1 MMRKYKYERFL
12 PNLVIERTLFFYN
25 IVLSNQ
31 FKISKKFK
39 RKYIRFLEDA
49 KKYLI
54 FLKYQSY
61 DMKSMEHHHN
71 QYKNLRYRI
80 DFLIGLF
87 DKIDE
92 HEKIKHI
99 YSENLFYNLYGTSDP
114 NVIRYKRMN
123 DRYIIDF
130 LNFFV
135 NLDIKSI
142 KNCKYNNPLYYNK
155 FCLL

>member
-1 MMRKYKYERFL
+1 MYKHKYERFL
-12 PNLVIERTLFFYN
+12 PNLLIERTLFIYN

-54 FLKYQSY
+54 FLKYKSY
-61 DMKSMEHHHN
+61 DMKSMERYHD

-80 DFLIGLF
+80 YFLIRSF

-99 YSENLFYNLYGTSDP
+99 YSENLLYNLYGTSDP
-114 NVIRYKRMN
+114 NVIRYKHMN
-123 DRYIIDF
+123 DKYIIDF

-135 NLDIKSI
+135 NLDIKST
-142 KNCKYNNPLYYNK
+142 KKFKYNNPLYYNK
-155 FCLL
+155 FYLL